1 MCSEVSDYGFRYL
14 CCGSRRLELEQ
25 EEVHLFLLSTGGERP
40 AVAAH
45 TPPVMF
51 YARVL
56 THQTPT
62 QVVITAS
69 NCCGTNE
76 TRLPYGELG
85 NIRIASCCSCWAI
98 LSGHNLVGHKG
109 QIAPGCFGCCQYGF
123 LTQVH
128 TELRTRMRARG
139 DQVLLVVLAS

>member
-1 MCSEVSDYGFRYL
+1 MQRGLGLWLPVSVLRQ
-14 CCGSRRLELEQ
+14 Q
-25 EEVHLFLLSTGGERP
+25 EARTRAGRGAPLRTVHCP
-40 AVAAH
+40 AVAAN
-45 TPPVMF
+45 TPPVLF
-51 YARVL
+51 YAMVL